1 MTFRLC
7 ILTTVLMVAAA
18 EAKVLDVAA
27 SKEGF
32 LAKIQALLFENAERF
47 FDFENAGT
55 TKLGQLLA
63 WKGDALQPVM
73 LFGMAIF
80 TVYTGLRIIL
90 TLIGGIFN
98 IKAAA
103 IGSIIGVFQD
113 LFAGLIKQILMIKN
127 PIIEKLS
134 ALVQPDADDTTPV
147 ADRTMRALE
156 EVSDAVMAAINK
168 YD

>member
-1 MTFRLC
+1 MTFRLLL
-7 ILTTVLMVAAA
+7 LTTVLMAAA
-18 EAKVLDVAA
+18 EAKVLNVAA
-27 SKEGF
+27 SKEGS
-32 LAKIQALLFENAERF
+32 LAKIQAFLLENAGRF

-63 WKGDALQPVM
+63 WKGDLLQPVM
-73 LFGMAIF
+73 LFGMAVF
-80 TVYTGLRIIL
+80 TVYTALRIIL
-90 TLIGGIFN
+90 TLISGIFD

-113 LFAGLIKQILMIKN
+113 LFAGLMKQILMIKN

-147 ADRTMRALE
+147 AKRSMRALE
-156 EVSDAVMAAINK
+156 EVADAVMAAINK